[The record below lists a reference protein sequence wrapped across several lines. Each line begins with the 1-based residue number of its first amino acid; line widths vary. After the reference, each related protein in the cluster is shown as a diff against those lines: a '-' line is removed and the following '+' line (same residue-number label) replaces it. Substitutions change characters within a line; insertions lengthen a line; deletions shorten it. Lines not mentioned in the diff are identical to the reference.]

1 MKTNEIM
8 DQNHAEVV
16 KKKNKQQFNSWH
28 IDFLPKHDASFR
40 HEFIRTK

>member
-16 KKKNKQQFNSWH
+16 EKKKSNSWH